1 MGTWHY
7 VSIAGSWTRVA
18 RVKAEYPNQ
27 LDYNGLDEIK
37 KAFVTAKKRYSIT
50 GELLN
55 ISNGK
60 ITPFWEYIYPLRLGK
75 CSDIDSPDGNF
86 NTN

>member
-1 MGTWHY
+1 MFPLSGLK
-7 VSIAGSWTRVA
+7 AGVA

-37 KAFVTAKKRYSIT
+37 KTFVIAKKRYSIT

-55 ISNGK
+55 MSNGK
-60 ITPFWEYIYPLRLGK
+60 QEIRCTPILYNQNFRVYP
-75 CSDIDSPDGNF
+75 SSS
-86 NTN
+86 TNYREM

>member
-37 KAFVTAKKRYSIT
+37 KAFVTTKKGYSIT

-55 ISNGK
+55 NDQLYTRNSVYG
-60 ITPFWEYIYPLRLGK
+60 YHV
-75 CSDIDSPDGNF
+75 
-86 NTN
+86 